1 MLSEYEFFSK
11 DYIKFYVLNET
22 VGSKTVTFKLF
33 LESDGTEKDFLDI
46 RASGRNVYRFNNFN
60 VSEDVTNNCITFRP
74 NVVGCYVYFL
84 IASENPIKV
93 EIIKNGTNTAAQA
106 FELGEGESRIEF
118 QPNGTR
124 KYDMKIT
131 NIRADAGVSDTAG
144 GVIRREPVKEQTAN
158 PFDTDFNAPSPFDN
172 PKSAA
177 PNQVQKENV
186 RNVSQTDFGGFDDF
200 MTEHSQSAY
209 ANTTEMTAVSEE
221 IRERESRR
229 PNGAE
234 QFHS

>member
-33 LESDGTEKDFLDI
+33 LESDGTEKDFLD
-46 RASGRNVYRFNNFN
+46 
-60 VSEDVTNNCITFRP
+60 NNCITFRP